1 MPRRPVLPIK
11 ARLPVGVP
19 AILRRPYLFGLLLAG
34 TALASGAKAQGAIDE
49 LTAPADTVASDE
61 PVEFAADT
69 MTYDD
74 QAKLVT
80 AEGNVVVTRGG
91 YRLSANQVVYDR
103 NSGLVTATGDITVID
118 PGGNEIYATEVQ
130 LTDELR
136 DGAIDGFLLVLQDGG
151 RLAASDGTRVDGVSQ
166 LNRAVYSPCDVVD
179 GTGCPKQPLW
189 QIKAESVQHDPEA
202 GKVRYKDARFEFFG
216 VPLLW
221 LPQLSHSDSTDAR
234 ASGLLIPDLA
244 IDRSTGVSV
253 TQPYFLNLGESSD
266 LTLSPTIY
274 TEVNPSLGAEYR
286 KLFSSGPLKVGG
298 IATVSDVERSRTGER
313 TELVRSDEA
322 RFYIYGNGQFQHD
335 EHWRSTFGIRAAS
348 DDTFLRRYDI
358 SRDTTLRNF
367 YRLERSGMESF
378 LNVEGWVF
386 QGLRETDD
394 QGLIPIALP
403 IVDFTY
409 TPEERLVG
417 GRLTLDASS
426 AAINRTDGMDSYRL
440 SAGAEWSRG
449 FITPMGQQITATALA
464 RADAYRVED
473 SDLVEFP
480 IYAGSDGWEGRLI
493 PAAALDVQWPFA
505 GPAFG
510 GTQIITP
517 RVQLSASPTGL
528 NDDIPNED
536 SRSVDLDTTNL
547 FDISRFPGHDRW
559 EGGARVTYGANWKLN
574 RPRFLLESEIG
585 QSYRLDDQPSILP
598 KGTGLDDN
606 FSDFVGR
613 NTLRIGRRFD
623 LTHRYR
629 LDKESF
635 RLRRNEIDL
644 TIGGRRDYLTVGYLK
659 LDRDIGIED
668 LADREEVRAGG
679 RLQLARYWSAFGSVI
694 VDLTDAE
701 EDPTSG
707 ADGFEPIRHRIGLT
721 YEDECFRFGFTWK
734 RDYVSDRDFERG
746 NSFLISVS
754 LKTLGG

>member
-1 MPRRPVLPIK
+1 M
-11 ARLPVGVP
+11 
-19 AILRRPYLFGLLLAG
+19 
-34 TALASGAKAQGAIDE
+34 
-49 LTAPADTVASDE
+49 PADTATPQE

-74 QAKLVT
+74 NAKIVT
-80 AEGNVVVTRGG
+80 ASGNVVVTRGG
-91 YRLSANQVVYDR
+91 YRLSANQVAYDR

-118 PGGNEIYATEVQ
+118 PAGNEIYASEVE
-130 LTDELR
+130 LTDELKN
-136 DGAIDGFLLVLQDGG
+136 GAIDGFLLVLQDGG
-151 RLAASDGTRVDGVSQ
+151 RLAAANGVRTDGVSQ

-179 GTGCPKQPLW
+179 STGCPKQPLW
-189 QIKAESVQHDPEA
+189 QIKADSVQHDPAA
-202 GKVRYKDARFEFFG
+202 GKVRYEDARFEFFG

-221 LPQLSHSDSTDAR
+221 LPRLSHSDTADAR
-234 ASGLLIPDLA
+234 ATGLLIPDFT

-253 TQPYFLNLGESSD
+253 TVPYFVNLTDSSD
-266 LTLSPTIY
+266 LTLSPTVY
-274 TEVNPSLGAEYR
+274 TEVNPSVAAEYR
-286 KLFSSGPLKVGG
+286 KLFSSGPLRIGG
-298 IATVSDVERSRTGER
+298 ITTVSNVERNRVGTPAL
-313 TELVRSDEA
+313 TTNQDEI

-358 SRDTTLRNF
+358 SRDTALRNF
-367 YRLERSGMESF
+367 YRLERSGNESF

-386 QGLRETDD
+386 QGLRESDD

-403 IVDFTY
+403 VVDFSY
-409 TPEERLVG
+409 TPQALLAG

-426 AAINRTDGMDSYRL
+426 AFINRTDGMDSYRL
-440 SAGAEWSRG
+440 SAGAEWNRS
-449 FITPMGQQITATALA
+449 FLTPMGQRITATALA

-493 PAAALDVQWPFA
+493 PAAALDIEWPFA
-505 GPAFG
+505 GPAFA
-510 GTQIITP
+510 GTQTITP
-517 RVQLSASPTGL
+517 RVQLSASPNGL

-536 SRSVDLDTTNL
+536 SRSVDLETTNL
-547 FDISRFPGHDRW
+547 FEISRFPGQDRW
-559 EGGARVTYGANWKLN
+559 EGGARVTYGATWKLN
-574 RPRFLLESEIG
+574 RPRWLLESEIG

-606 FSDFVGR
+606 FSDIVGR

-629 LDKESF
+629 LDQETF
-635 RLRRNEIDL
+635 DLRRNEIDF
-644 TIGGRRDYLTVGYLK
+644 TVGGRRDYLTVGYLK
-659 LDRDIGIED
+659 LNRDIGIED

-679 RLQLARYWSAFGSVI
+679 RLQLTRYWSAFGSVI
-694 VDLTDAE
+694 IDLTDAE
-701 EDPTSG
+701 EDPFTN
-707 ADGFEPIRHRIGLT
+707 ADGFEPIRHRVGFT
-721 YEDECFRFGFTWK
+721 YEDECFKFGLTWK

-746 NSFLISVS
+746 NSFLFRVS
-754 LKTLGG
+754 LKTLGR